1 MHNKLTLHINIRYN
15 MFKGITMAQWDKL
28 IARICNLSSDI
39 RFEELEK
46 VLTHYGYK
54 MKVSG
59 GGSSHYIFRK
69 PGYDSICIPK
79 HEPIKKVYV
88 RMVKRVIEREERDH
102 V

>member
-1 MHNKLTLHINIRYN
+1 
-15 MFKGITMAQWDKL
+15 MAQWDKL

-79 HEPIKKVYV
+79 HEPIKNYRK
-88 RMVKRVIEREERDH
+88 RGEGSCVKNWKIIWQ
-102 V
+102 